1 MRGCVHWVMVEG
13 EAAGPRP
20 FYINLSIR
28 VTAAALPQAAIG
40 LRALFSCLS
49 KVFFL
54 SFPHFSSVVHWLLGL
69 LFNFYAFVNHSNSL
83 L

>member
-1 MRGCVHWVMVEG
+1 MHWVMVEG
-13 EAAGPRP
+13 EAAGPWP

-28 VTAAALPQAAIG
+28 ITATALPQVSVLYFLA
-40 LRALFSCLS
+40 SQ
-49 KVFFL
+49 KYFL